1 MEAKDFDKITQ
12 LKLFLLDKFG
22 IADDLKTIDFC
33 KEAYKFIMDGDML
46 QIVGLETKTGM
57 PVAKRVFGMNMDEKG
72 NVQMHG
78 EIPPYMS
85 IQLKDGVYLI
95 YEQRDGDKINRW
107 CEPFD
112 GTNSKEY
119 AVAVAF
125 KFGQVSLTLYR
136 NNIRG
141 CKMTTEKDGDSANY
155 ITSYAQAAHDFNGK
169 RWTELLIKR
178 KLSCAGQLPFEYP
191 EWYIPAIGE
200 LYVMFLMKTYIN
212 DALEYIGAEPLED
225 KWYWS
230 STEYSATGAWY
241 LLFNGGG
248 FGNYRKTYKGLV
260 RPVSAFAPLSL

>member
-1 MEAKDFDKITQ
+1 METNFKDPIE
-12 LKLFLLDKFG
+12 LKLHLLDKYG
-22 IADDLKTIDFC
+22 ISDEPKTIGFC
-33 KEAYKFIMDGDML
+33 REAYKFLVEGDL
-46 QIVGLETKTGM
+46 IKYKGL
-57 PVAKRVFGMNMDEKG
+57 DEKG
-72 NVQMHG
+72 NVLVERM
-78 EIPPYMS
+78 PYVVS
-85 IQLKDGVYLI
+85 GKPKDFIRKQALDGVYLI

-136 NNIRG
+136 NNIRD

-200 LYVMFLMKTYIN
+200 LYVMFLTKTYIN

-230 STEYSATGAWY
+230 STEYSATLAWS
-241 LLFNGGG
+241 LPFTGGY
-248 FGNYRKTYKGLV
+248 FDYNYKTYETLV
-260 RPVSAFAPLSL
+260 RPVSAFDPLSL

>member
-1 MEAKDFDKITQ
+1 METKDFDKNTQ

-33 KEAYKFIMDGDML
+33 ERAYKFLMQGDMM
-46 QIVGLETKTGM
+46 VYKGL
-57 PVAKRVFGMNMDEKG
+57 DEKG
-72 NVQMHG
+72 NVLVERM
-78 EIPPYMS
+78 PPVVS
-85 IQLKDGVYLI
+85 GKPKDFIREQALDGVYLI

-125 KFGQVSLTLYR
+125 KFGQVSLILYR
-136 NNIRG
+136 NNIRD
-141 CKMTTEKDGDSANY
+141 CKMTTEKDGDSSNY

-200 LYVMFLMKTYIN
+200 LYVMYLMKTYIN

-230 STEYSATGAWY
+230 STEGSAAYAWNLY
-241 LLFNGGG
+241 FGNGG
-248 FGNYRKTYKGLV
+248 FGNYYGKANEGLV
-260 RPVSAFAPLSL
+260 RPVSAFDPLSL